1 MTDPLAILFGQP
13 APAPSPQDI
22 ERALAAGEYGT
33 AVEALWQVGAQ
44 VFQGDLDLPLESLVA
59 MLEQL
64 PPAWRQTTHVRYI
77 QAWLC
82 NEQHRNKLAML
93 LLDELAAEWSAQ
105 LGGAAHAEA
114 SHWLLLIRLGQGVVA
129 ESQGWWDQARE
140 AFAEAMQYLPAD
152 LREQAVRLGDG
163 WEWREAERLAAVDP
177 EGLGPVMTGALGLF
191 RTRSNQPA
199 LARVAHALGCYLLK
213 RGEPAAARH
222 WLEQAL
228 ELRSGQ
234 AGHLPLAC
242 TLVSLGACYQQVG
255 LLPEA
260 QETLD
265 QMLRLVTDL
274 DHPILQAT
282 GLSHLAD
289 VQRDREEFEAARDV
303 YQKALALQ
311 GRLRDHAGMVRTY
324 LALSTLHRRVGQL
337 GLAADAAAEART
349 LAVGHVGDAYLAM
362 ADLHEQI
369 AGTLLLRDGAA
380 RRLQDVVDRLA
391 NLHVT
396 QEETL
401 GRWYLAVA
409 ACRSGDAAAAGAHL
423 QDALARASRDRTL
436 HLLAMEL
443 PVAADVCQVAL
454 AQQLLPDAFAGLIQR
469 ASPRGLGALL
479 EHVPGARPLVEAA
492 GRLPDSTALAVWLL
506 GPFRVQRAGWP
517 VDLGAA
523 HSQKAVSLFKF
534 LVAQRGRPA
543 AREQILDAIWAD
555 AAPDSAD
562 RSFEVTLSTLRRVL
576 DPPGG
581 PTLVVRRG
589 RGYLL
594 NPDVPV
600 VVDVDRFA
608 HHLDR
613 GNWWRQRGQTA
624 LAVSEWTIAEAAYG
638 GDFLADDPYEEWA
651 SAERDRLREQYLDLV
666 LHLGEVALEEGRYGE
681 AAERA
686 YRVLGADPVRE
697 PAYRLLMRVHARQG
711 NRAAAVRDLQRCAD
725 TLRRELGE
733 EPMSE
738 TWELAR
744 RIRLG
749 ERP

>member
-1 MTDPLAILFGQP
+1 MKDPLAILFGQP
-13 APAPSPQDI
+13 DAKLTPQDV
-22 ERALAAGEYGT
+22 EGALAAGDYAA

-44 VFQGDLDLPLESLVA
+44 VFQGDLDRPLESLVA
-59 MLEQL
+59 TLDQL
-64 PPAWRQTTHVRYI
+64 PPAWQQTTHVRYI
-77 QAWLC
+77 RAWLC
-82 NEQHRNKLAML
+82 NEQHRDKLAML
-93 LLDELAAEWSAQ
+93 LLDELAAEWSPQ
-105 LGGAAHAEA
+105 LGGPAHNEAA
-114 SHWLLLIRLGQGVVA
+114 HWLLLIRLGQGVVA
-129 ESQGWWDQARE
+129 ESQGWWDPARE
-140 AFAEAMQYLPAD
+140 AFAESMQYLPAD
-152 LREQAVRLGDG
+152 LQEQAGRMGAG
-163 WEWREAERLAAVDP
+163 WEWREAARLAAADP
-177 EGLGPVMTGALGLF
+177 EGLGPVMTGALGQF
-191 RTRSNQPA
+191 RTRGNQPA

-242 TLVSLGACYQQVG
+242 TLLSLGACYQQVG
-255 LLPEA
+255 LLQEA

-265 QMLRLVTDL
+265 RLLRLVTDL
-274 DHPILQAT
+274 DHPTLQAA

-289 VQRDREEFEAARDV
+289 VQRDREEFEAARDL
-303 YQKALALQ
+303 YEKALALQ

-324 LALSTLHRRVGQL
+324 LALSTLHRRVGQY
-337 GLAADAAAEART
+337 GLAADAAAEAHN
-349 LAVGHVGDAYLAM
+349 LVVGHLGDAYLAM
-362 ADLHEQI
+362 ADLHQQT
-369 AGTLLLRDGAA
+369 AGVLLGSDGAA
-380 RRLQDVVDRLA
+380 LRLQRVVDELA
-391 NLHVT
+391 AQHVAR
-396 QEETL
+396 EETL

-409 ACRSGDAAAAGAHL
+409 AHRSGDAATAATHL
-423 QDALARASRDRTL
+423 REALTRASRDRTL
-436 HLLAMEL
+436 HLIAMEL
-443 PVAADVCQVAL
+443 PATADLCQVAL
-454 AQQLLPDAFAGLIQR
+454 AQQLLPDALAGLVQR
-469 ASPRGLGALL
+469 ASSRGLGALL
-479 EHVPGARPLVEAA
+479 EQVPGARPLVAAA
-492 GRLPDSTALAVWLL
+492 GRLPDSTALSVWLL
-506 GPFRVQRAGWP
+506 GPFRVQRAGRP

-523 HSQKAVSLFKF
+523 RSQKAVSLFKF

-555 AAPDSAD
+555 SPPGSAD

-576 DPPGG
+576 DPPDG
-581 PTLVVRRG
+581 PSLVLRRG

-608 HHLDR
+608 HHVDR
-613 GNWWRQRGQTA
+613 GNWWWQRGQAA
-624 LAVSEWTIAEAAYG
+624 LAVAEWTTAEAAYG
-638 GDFLADDPYEEWA
+638 GDFLADDPYEDWA
-651 SAERDRLREQYLDLV
+651 TAERDRLREQYLDLV
-666 LHLGEVALEEGRYGE
+666 LQLGEVALQEGRWGE

-686 YRVLGADPVRE
+686 YRILGADPVRE
-697 PAYRLLMRVHARQG
+697 SAYRLLMRVHARQG

-733 EPMSE
+733 EPMWE